1 MSSNSPG
8 PAEPDENLAA
18 GQRPLPWEPEIE
30 HSLKRLVLRS
40 PSPELEAKVW
50 RTLRR
55 PRAVGRLRT
64 ACFAIAASV
73 AVAAGSVPLL
83 AHYLRATSVKTVVDS
98 RSQPPAHVTPA
109 SGPLR
114 VERQIARVSDDG
126 VIGTANGVPV
136 QLYRYRA
143 LRQVW
148 YFDPRNGK
156 KLQVT
161 VPQSEWVLVPV
172 RTF

>member
-1 MSSNSPG
+1 MSSNTPG
-8 PAEPDENLAA
+8 PAEPDENLMA

-30 HSLKRLVLRS
+30 HALKRLVLRS
-40 PSPELEAKVW
+40 PSPELDAKVS
-50 RTLRR
+50 RDLRR
-55 PRAVGRLRT
+55 PRTSSRLRT
-64 ACFAIAASV
+64 ACLAIAAAV
-73 AVAAGSVPLL
+73 AVAGGSIPLL
-83 AHYLRATSVKTVVDS
+83 THYLRAAPIKTVVDR
-98 RSQPPAHVTPA
+98 RSLPPARLKPA

-148 YFDPRNGK
+148 YFDPHTGK

-161 VPQSEWVLVPV
+161 VPQNEWVLVPV